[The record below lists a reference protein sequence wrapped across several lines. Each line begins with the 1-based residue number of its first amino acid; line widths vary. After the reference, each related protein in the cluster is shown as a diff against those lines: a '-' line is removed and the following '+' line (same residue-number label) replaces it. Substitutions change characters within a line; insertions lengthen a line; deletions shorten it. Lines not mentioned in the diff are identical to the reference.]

1 MRVPLPKE
9 QVFAFFAEAANL
21 KSITPAELHFE
32 ILTPQPI
39 PMRKGALIDYRLRL
53 YGVPLRWR
61 SRIIRW
67 QPPNEFIDEQ
77 VYGPYR
83 LWIHT
88 HRFHADG
95 GQGTI
100 IEDVVRYGLPLWP
113 FGEMAYPLVRLQL
126 GRIFRYRQSAVRR
139 CLLGSSG

>member
-1 MRVPLPKE
+1 MRVALPKE

-39 PMRKGALIDYRLRL
+39 PLHEGALIDYRLRL

-67 QPPNEFIDEQ
+67 RPPNEFIDEQ

-83 LWIHT
+83 LWIYT
-88 HRFHADG
+88 HRFHDDG
-95 GQGTI
+95 GQATI
-100 IEDVVRYGLPLWP
+100 IEDVVRYGLPLS
-113 FGEMAYPLVRLQL
+113 MAVWGDGLSAGAAPAWTHLPLP
-126 GRIFRYRQSAVRR
+126 AVGGTTLPAR
-139 CLLGSSG
+139 G